1 MTRSIVIAGPGS
13 GEGKT
18 TVAIGLMAAYQSLGY
33 AVQGFKCGPDY
44 IDPTYHT
51 AVTGRP
57 SRNLDSWMCAPVA
70 ARELF
75 ERGARGADIAI
86 VEGVMGM
93 FDGKDPLSN
102 EGSTAAIA
110 KLIDSPVLLVV
121 DCSGMARSAAAIVQG
136 FQSFDP
142 DVRIVGVVANKVGSR
157 GHFEM
162 IQKAVEQTCG
172 IPVVGYLE
180 HGDQLVLPERHL
192 GLVPSIERG
201 ELSPFFGLL
210 AERVKGG
217 FELYRLL
224 EAMGTVNE
232 SVSAAIHGSS
242 LFAGDPISPKVKIAV
257 ARDEAFSFYYPENL
271 ELLTHYGATIIP
283 FSPLRGELVPA
294 DADGLYLGGGFP
306 EEFAEA
312 LSRQIESLESIRS
325 AIRRGL
331 PTIAECGGFMVLTEE
346 IVARNGVGYPM
357 IGIIPG
363 RVRMQSKLAALGY
376 REITG
381 APGNFLIGPGEQA
394 RGHEFHYS
402 VYEPNDCVEEP
413 LPYAYVTKGM
423 FGQSPEG
430 FTVGSLAAGY
440 THIHFGSAPW
450 LAKRWVEAC
459 LRLRER
465 VY

>member
-18 TVAIGLMAAYQSLGY
+18 TVAIGLMAAYRSLGY
-33 AVQGFKCGPDY
+33 KVQGFKCGPDY

-57 SRNLDSWMCAPVA
+57 SRNVDSWMCSPA
-70 ARELF
+70 AASELF

-93 FDGKDPLSN
+93 FDGKDPLTN

-110 KLIDSPVLLVV
+110 KLIGSPVLLVV

-142 DVRIVGVVANKVGSR
+142 DVRIAGVVANKVGSR
-157 GHFEM
+157 RHFEM
-162 IQKAVEQTCG
+162 IQQAVEQSCG

-180 HGDQLVLPERHL
+180 QGDQLVLPERHL

-201 ELSPFFGLL
+201 ELAPFFELL

-217 FELYRLL
+217 FELDRLL
-224 EAMGTVNE
+224 EAMGTVNA
-232 SVSAAIHGSS
+232 SATTSGSS
-242 LFAGDPISPKVKIAV
+242 LFAGEPSPPKVKIAV

-271 ELLTHYGATIIP
+271 ELLTHHGAEIIP
-283 FSPLRGELVPA
+283 FSPLCGELVPA

-306 EEFAEA
+306 EEFAET
-312 LSRQIESLESIRS
+312 LSRQVEVLDSIRS

-331 PTIAECGGFMVLTEE
+331 PTLAECGGFMVLTEE
-346 IVARNGVGYPM
+346 IVARSGVGYPM
-357 IGIIPG
+357 VGIIPG
-363 RVRMQSKLAALGY
+363 RVRMQTRLAALGY

-381 APGNFLIGPGEQA
+381 MPGNFLIGSSEQA

-402 VYEPNDCVEEP
+402 VYEPHDRDAQP
-413 LPYAYVTKGM
+413 LPHAYVTKGM
-423 FGQSPEG
+423 FGQAPEG
-430 FTVGSLAAGY
+430 FVVGSLAAGY

-450 LAKRWVEAC
+450 LAKRWVDEC
-459 LRLRER
+459 LRVREQR
-465 VY
+465 